1 MQRLLEVLQRLVD
14 AGNSVVVIEHN
25 LDVIKCADRLIDM
38 GPEGGEEGGMAIA
51 VGTPEEVAAEPASH
65 TGPVPRGAAHARPR
79 AAPAK
84 PGKAPPRKRTAREGR
99 RLSAMARARAPGRG
113 CGRRSGAGMSAT
125 RCPGTARGSTGS

>member
-65 TGPVPRGAAHARPR
+65 TGRFLAELLTPQPCGARQPAQARPR
-79 AAPAK
+79 AN
-84 PGKAPPRKRTAREGR
+84 ARC
-99 RLSAMARARAPGRG
+99 ARVAA
-113 CGRRSGAGMSAT
+113 
-125 RCPGTARGSTGS
+125 

>member
-25 LDVIKCADRLIDM
+25 LDVIKSADRIIDM

-65 TGPVPRGAAHARPR
+65 TGRFLAQILTPAVKRGGS
-79 AAPAK
+79 K
-84 PGKAPPRKRTAREGR
+84 SGKGTPRKRRPRVA
-99 RLSAMARARAPGRG
+99 A
-113 CGRRSGAGMSAT
+113 
-125 RCPGTARGSTGS
+125 